1 MKNWEGGLAGDLL
14 FWNRHPVQAG
24 TREGART
31 NVGGRV
37 KKIRPHLDDVTRVV
51 EGVGRFPD
59 DLDPVLLGKVGDLVV
74 AGTGVR
80 LGVDLERE
88 TLHVPLL

>member
-1 MKNWEGGLAGDLL
+1 MKNWEGGGAGDLL
-14 FWNRHPVQAG
+14 SWNRSPVPAG
-24 TREGART
+24 TREGRAPT
-31 NVGGRV
+31 LGAC
-37 KKIRPHLDDVTRVV
+37 KKVRPHLDDVARVV

-80 LGVDLERE
+80 LGVDLERQ